1 MARSARRASG
11 DGCGAGC
18 AWVGIA
24 LLFLFL
30 YYFKGT
36 FIVPLAITLCLLHVG
51 ARIFREVTG
60 L

>member
-1 MARSARRASG
+1 MARVTPG
-11 DGCGAGC
+11 DGCTTGC
-18 AWVGIA
+18 VWVGIA
-24 LLFLFL
+24 ILFL